1 MKKPLAL
8 APERVAIDQGWFY
21 VAETEASAA
30 RSTGRVLRSR
40 AQEPLTRRAHGY
52 RARVL
57 VTDHSPHHL
66 PVAAWLRTAEAMGRA
81 LEAAGRPGPVE
92 VRIEGT
98 AGEPSPGTACL
109 DGHWLAQQTEH
120 HSVRTALSEAVPAEN
135 WSAAQGSAVPV
146 RRILAFESLMATDMP
161 HNDKEISQG
170 VLHMLAPLA
179 DRDVDVI
186 LACVKMPIVGDDRG
200 PSGLEHLDEN
210 TVASIDLVLLSVLEG
225 YWHGAVKL
233 IEHLR
238 ALGCRAHI
246 AVGGVMPTLTP
257 EHVAAH
263 LPGVSF
269 VCRGAGE
276 YFVPRL
282 VELFGGSS
290 VDRPFTDHQVG
301 ALLQMKGLIAI
312 DRSGRRLIAAMPA
325 QTVAVEQLDTVELDL
340 SHVQARHIEGGI
352 EITTSRGCIHRCTF
366 CSIIGRESYQARS
379 SENVFALL
387 QRYEQ
392 RYSELFDGP
401 VPPNAYRVHIADD
414 DFACDRP
421 RAKHFFRHLRRTPF
435 RLSSV
440 QVSVADLCLRVDG
453 KLIPEVDPEWLEV
466 ITPDCFAD
474 HGRPI
479 TRAERLHDQQHRGW
493 SAYLQIGVETFSE
506 RELVRLGKGYRVAH
520 IRAAVHALSTHDLH
534 HDAYF
539 IQSNTHTRAA
549 DLLEST
555 TELCRLKIRYPEHFH
570 LKFPVV
576 PHLVSYFPT
585 ATFRRKVRGSRLDSV
600 TLIDTLHVPGHP
612 ELDYPL
618 VGHDIPDSTLVE
630 TAVTDGF
637 LVDSARYT
645 DSLVRLRELWSS
657 ATGLEGEDARDQEFL
672 VRRLDDLPRRLVFQ
686 ALEDARHGGQGR
698 RIRGWAGP
706 PSQDEAL
713 RAARDVLG
721 DRSAWLP
728 AYKRWA
734 TDTAPRLVVIPTWQ
748 CELRCTYCYIPK
760 QDGRV
765 MAPRTLTRSLELLMS
780 SSRPQVMLQFFGGE
794 ALLEWELVQQGI
806 AEGAELA
813 RRHGKQ
819 ISFILSSNGWSLD
832 ADKLR
837 WLADYPVKLELSLDG
852 DRVTQNKFRHSREKT
867 GDSYDTGIAPR
878 ARAIVDSG
886 LDYDVIMVVHPL
898 NAHLLYDNFFHV
910 VGLGFRRV
918 QINVGLGVIWRKHRH
933 QAFVEQLHKVGRELL
948 RRWNDGDDLVFVNAE
963 QPPMA
968 IRLNGEVT
976 VDHDGTVY
984 GGNAFLHET
993 EHKQRFVVGHLDD
1006 ASNFDRY
1013 WLDGPGNDELLA
1025 WSYPPDIT
1033 KNNLAVGKTLRN
1045 FCTWLRKQ
1053 APPQAPLLM
1062 RGESESAKRPTV
1074 TSSAPS

>member
-1 MKKPLAL
+1 MKTLAPP

-21 VAETEASAA
+21 VAESDASAGHA
-30 RSTGRVLRSR
+30 TDPVLRAR
-40 AQEPLTRRAHGY
+40 DGAPLTRRLHGY

-57 VTDHSPHHL
+57 VTDRSGAGL
-66 PVAAWLRTAEAMGRA
+66 PVAAHVRVAEAMGRA
-81 LEAAGRPGPVE
+81 LEAAGAPGPVE
-92 VRIEGT
+92 VLLGPAGT
-98 AGEPSPGTACL
+98 ATARTAGQVHL
-109 DGHWLAQQTEH
+109 DGHWLGAQPDH
-120 HSVRTALSEAVPAEN
+120 HTVRAALAAHGAGPAHVPPD
-135 WSAAQGSAVPV
+135 GPV
-146 RRILAFESLMATDMP
+146 TPARRILAFESLMASDVP

-170 VLHMLAPLA
+170 VLHLLSPLA
-179 DRDVDVI
+179 DRDVDVL
-186 LACVKMPIVGDDRG
+186 LARVKMPIIGEERG
-200 PSGLEHLDEN
+200 PTGLEHLDAE
-210 TVASIDLVLLSVLEG
+210 TVASIDLVLISLLEG
-225 YWHGAVKL
+225 YWHGAVQL
-233 IEHLR
+233 IAHLR

-257 EHVAAH
+257 EHVATH

-282 VELFGGSS
+282 VDMLGDSDI
-290 VDRPFTDHQVG
+290 DRPLRAGQLARLAG
-301 ALLQMKGLIAI
+301 MKGLIAV
-312 DRSGRRLIAAMPA
+312 DRAGGRLVAARPA
-325 QTVAVEQLDTVELDL
+325 EAVSVESLDAVQLDL

-379 SENVFALL
+379 AENVFALL
-387 QRYEQ
+387 RRYEA
-392 RYSELFDGP
+392 RYAELFGDN
-401 VPPNAYRVHIADD
+401 VPHNAYRVHIADD

-421 RAKHFFRHLRRTPF
+421 RALHFFRALRDTPF

-440 QVSVADLCLRVDG
+440 QVSVADLCRREDG
-453 KLIPEVDPEWLEV
+453 KLLPEVDPVWLEA

-479 TRAERLHDQQHRGW
+479 SRDDRIHDQQHRGW

-506 RELVRLGKGYRVAH
+506 REVIRLGKGYRVAH

-539 IQSNTHTRAA
+539 IQSNTDTRPI
-549 DLLEST
+549 DLLESAE
-555 TELCRLKIRYPEHFH
+555 ELCRLKIRYPEHFH

-585 ATFRRKVRGSRLDSV
+585 ATFRKKLRGGRRDSV
-600 TLIDTLHVPGHP
+600 ALIDTLAVPGHP

-618 VGHDIPDSTLVE
+618 VAHDKPDSALVAA
-630 TAVTDGF
+630 AVDGGF
-637 LVDSARYT
+637 LGDERRYT
-645 DSLVRLRELWSS
+645 ASLERLRERW
-657 ATGLEGEDARDQEFL
+657 AAAEGLSGSDAADREFL
-672 VRRLDDLPRRLVFQ
+672 LRRLDDLPRRLAFE
-686 ALEDARHGGQGR
+686 ALEHARRGGHGRQVE
-698 RIRGWAGP
+698 GWPAP
-706 PSQDEAL
+706 PAADEML
-713 RAARDVLG
+713 
-721 DRSAWLP
+721 RSATAILGEREQWLP

-734 TDTAPRLVVIPTWQ
+734 SETAPRLVVIPTWQ

-765 MAPRTLTRSLELLMS
+765 MSAATLTRSLELLMS
-780 SSRPQVMLQFFGGE
+780 SSRPRVMLQFFGGE
-794 ALLEWELVQQGI
+794 ALLEWERVQQGI
-806 AEGAELA
+806 AEGARLA
-813 RRHGKQ
+813 KRHGKE

-832 ADKLR
+832 AEKLA
-837 WLADYPVKLELSLDG
+837 WLLDYPVKLELSLDG
-852 DRVTQNKFRHSREKT
+852 DPKTQNTFRHSRHKD
-867 GDSYDTGIAPR
+867 GDSYATGIAPR
-878 ARAIVDSG
+878 AALIHDSG
-886 LDYDVIMVVHPL
+886 LHYDVIMVVHPL
-898 NAHLLYDNFFHV
+898 NAHKLFENFFHV

-918 QINVGLGVIWRKHRH
+918 QINVGLGVIWKKKRH
-933 QAFVEQLHKVGRELL
+933 EAFVAQLHKLGVELL
-948 RRWNDGDDLVFVNAE
+948 RRWNAGDDLVFVNAE

-1025 WSYPPDIT
+1025 WSYPPDVT
-1033 KNNLAVGKTLRN
+1033 ANNLAVGKTLRN
-1045 FCTWLRKQ
+1045 FCVWLRKQ
-1053 APPQAPLLM
+1053 APPEAPLKL
-1062 RGESESAKRPTV
+1062 RDGG
-1074 TSSAPS
+1074 